1 MATLYKIS
9 DSRTKFCRA
18 AMKANNAIWN
28 PIMQA
33 WMFVS
38 ADDAANALSE
48 LYLTTRPSLN
58 QRDALFEMAAD
69 GTGASA
75 WDFDPAVDADWLDR
89 LDREKASALLAAAT
103 RYADCSDIIRSKTP
117 LIASSTM
124 HSVRATSKRA
134 RSEAAHAD
142 AQRRNAAGRRTCDAP
157 LRPVR
162 QPARLYNSPK
172 R

>member
-9 DSRTKFCRA
+9 DPRTKFCRA
-18 AMKANNAIWN
+18 AMKANNAVWN

-89 LDREKASALLAAAT
+89 LDREKASALLAAGYAVRRLLGHHPLEDAANRVVDDAFGASDFEARAERSRT
-103 RYADCSDIIRSKTP
+103 RRRS
-117 LIASSTM
+117 A
-124 HSVRATSKRA
+124 
-134 RSEAAHAD
+134 
-142 AQRRNAAGRRTCDAP
+142 
-157 LRPVR
+157 
-162 QPARLYNSPK
+162 
-172 R
+172 

>member
-18 AMKANNAIWN
+18 AMKANNAIWS

-89 LDREKASALLAAAT
+89 LDREKASALLAAGYAVRRLLGHHPLEDAANRVVDDAFDASDFEARAERSRT
-103 RYADCSDIIRSKTP
+103 RRRS
-117 LIASSTM
+117 A
-124 HSVRATSKRA
+124 
-134 RSEAAHAD
+134 
-142 AQRRNAAGRRTCDAP
+142 
-157 LRPVR
+157 
-162 QPARLYNSPK
+162 
-172 R
+172 